1 MSSNI
6 NISINI
12 HKDYPFDEFVFIMRD
27 CYSRDYIVTQMM
39 KLLVPVRWR
48 RGVILVDG
56 SFISDLLDE
65 KLAFDWRDKCGTKLW

>member
-27 CYSRDYIVTQMM
+27 CYYRDYIVTQMM

-56 SFISDLLDE
+56 RFISDLLDE
-65 KLAFDWRDKCGTKLW
+65 KISL

>member
-6 NISINI
+6 NISVNI

-27 CYSRDYIVTQMM
+27 YYSRDYIVTQMM

-48 RGVILVDG
+48 RGVLLVDG

-65 KLAFDWRDKCGTKLW
+65 KISL

>member
-56 SFISDLLDE
+56 RFISDLLD
-65 KLAFDWRDKCGTKLW
+65 KKISL

>member
-1 MSSNI
+1 MTNNI
-6 NISINI
+6 NISVDI

-27 CYSRDYIVTQMM
+27 CYSRNYLVTQIM

-65 KLAFDWRDKCGTKLW
+65 KISL

>member
-1 MSSNI
+1 MTNNI
-6 NISINI
+6 NISVDI

-27 CYSRDYIVTQMM
+27 CYSGNYLVTQMM

-65 KLAFDWRDKCGTKLW
+65 KISL

>member
-1 MSSNI
+1 MTNNI

-27 CYSRDYIVTQMM
+27 CYSRNYIVMQMM
-39 KLLVPVRWR
+39 KLLVPIKWR
-48 RGVILVDG
+48 RGVLLVDG

-65 KLAFDWRDKCGTKLW
+65 KISL

>member
-1 MSSNI
+1 MANNI
-6 NISINI
+6 NILIDI

-27 CYSRDYIVTQMM
+27 CYSRNYIITQMM

-48 RGVILVDG
+48 RGVLLVDG

-65 KLAFDWRDKCGTKLW
+65 KISL

>member
-6 NISINI
+6 NISVDI

-27 CYSRDYIVTQMM
+27 CYSRNYIVMQMM

-48 RGVILVDG
+48 RGVLLVDG
-56 SFISDLLDE
+56 RFISDLLDE
-65 KLAFDWRDKCGTKLW
+65 KINGRLYNQLEQKIK